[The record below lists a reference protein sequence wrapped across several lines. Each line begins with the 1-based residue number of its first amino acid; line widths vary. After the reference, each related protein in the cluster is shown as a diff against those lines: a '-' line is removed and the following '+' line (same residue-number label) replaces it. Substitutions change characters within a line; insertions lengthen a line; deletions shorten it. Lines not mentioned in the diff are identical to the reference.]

1 MKYEHSYNNGKYI
14 KIKYQ
19 GYEDLPACIDLTKK
33 YGCIDLSCNK
43 IKKIRDMNIFKVTKE
58 ICLHDNL
65 LTKLNFEEKNENLT
79 RIDLRHN
86 RIDEIN
92 GIENLVNLEV
102 IRLQGNPIKKVLNL
116 NKLSKLKEINL
127 PNIHFLYLNK
137 IFYYTKNVAIGGFK
151 LVFEEDYIN
160 DMIWEE
166 IKDIPEQDINF
177 KKIINKYKKVLKLI
191 K

>member
-65 LTKLNFEEKNENLT
+65 LTKLNFKEKNENLI
-79 RIDLRHN
+79 RLDLSYN
-86 RIDEIN
+86 KIVEIN
-92 GIENLVNLEV
+92 GLENLVNLEV

-127 PNIHFLYLNK
+127 PKIHFLCLNK
-137 IFYYTKNVAIGGFK
+137 IFYFKKNIALDFR

-160 DMIWEE
+160 DMIWNE
-166 IKDIPEQDINF
+166 IKDIPEEDINF
-177 KKIINKYKKVLKLI
+177 KKIINKYKKVLNLI